1 MRHWYPTRT
10 ALTLPSRQSLFTVRM
25 DTLSILAASL
35 IDMSSGSRGFLVV
48 ICCAILPPKNAV
60 PL

>member
-10 ALTLPSRQSLFTVRM
+10 ALTLPSRQSLFTVRA
-25 DTLSILAASL
+25 DTLSILAVSL

-48 ICCAILPPKNAV
+48 S
-60 PL
+60 